1 MSKFCYNQLKKFKRE
16 NMKYFAVIGNPIAHS
31 ISPRLHNNAFC
42 QLGVSSVY
50 SRILFDKDI
59 NESQFRQKIFSY
71 GLSGANVTVP
81 FKEIALRASDEID
94 AFAQKIGSVNTLLI
108 KNQKIH
114 AYNTDAPGFLK
125 AISEFEG
132 IKKAL
137 ILGAGGT
144 ARAISAALAGQGV
157 KVSILNRSLK
167 SGFENY
173 DFFTPENFLENSSFD
188 IIVNTTPAGLTFA
201 GLPFSK
207 ELLEAAMKDAKY
219 AFDAVYGK
227 KTDFIALAESL
238 GLKCKD
244 GLSMLLYQAVFAF
257 DIFTAQKHDIK
268 AIKKAMKEAF
278 IN

>member
-1 MSKFCYNQLKKFKRE
+1 
-16 NMKYFAVIGNPIAHS
+16 MKYFAVIGNPIAHS
-31 ISPRLHNNAFC
+31 ISPRLHNNAFLE
-42 QLGVSSVY
+42 LGIDSLY
-50 SRILFDKDI
+50 SRILFDKQI
-59 NESQFRQKIFSY
+59 TPSQFRQKILSY

-81 FKEIALRASDEID
+81 FKEIALKASDEID
-94 AFAQKIGSVNTLLI
+94 AFAQKIGSVNTLVI

-144 ARAISAALAGQGV
+144 ARAISVALANKEV
-157 KVSILNRSLK
+157 EVSILNRSQK
-167 SGFENY
+167 SGFESY
-173 DFFTPENFLENSSFD
+173 DFFTPENFLENSGFLENSSFD

-207 ELLEAAMKDAKY
+207 ELLESAMKGAKY

-227 KTDFIALAESL
+227 KTDFITLAENL

-257 DIFTAQKHDIK
+257 EIFTAQNDIEMIQSAMNK
-268 AIKKAMKEAF
+268 ALSLR
-278 IN
+278 N

>member
-1 MSKFCYNQLKKFKRE
+1 
-16 NMKYFAVIGNPIAHS
+16 MKYFAVIGNPIAHS
-31 ISPRLHNNAFC
+31 ISPRLHNNAFLE
-42 QLGVSSVY
+42 LGIDSLY
-50 SRILFDKDI
+50 SRILFDKQI
-59 NESQFRQKIFSY
+59 TPSQFRQKILSY

-81 FKEIALRASDEID
+81 FKEIALKASDEID
-94 AFAQKIGSVNTLLI
+94 AFAQKIGSVNTLVI

-144 ARAISAALAGQGV
+144 ARALSVALAEKGV
-157 KVSILNRSLK
+157 KVSILNRSQK
-167 SGFENY
+167 SGFESY

-207 ELLEAAMKDAKY
+207 ELLEPAMKSAKY

-227 KTDFIALAESL
+227 KTDFITLAENL

-257 DIFTAQKHDIK
+257 DIFTEQKHDIEMIE
-268 AIKKAMKEAF
+268 AAMKKAF
-278 IN
+278 IS